1 MEAFINMI
9 MDLIERIKN
18 LVFEI
23 IDKANANEDKE

>member
-23 IDKANANEDKE
+23 IDKANEDKE